1 MKYLFSFIILVINFS
16 FAISQNPNVQFL
28 TKKIALQEQK
38 ANEWK
43 FNKKLLFSSGS
54 NYDLKYERLE
64 WEINPEVLYIKGQI
78 VFYFKTTQN
87 NVSQITFDCT
97 DSLTIDSVIYHGSS
111 LLFSHLNNV
120 ITINLPSVLSINILD
135 SIKIAY
141 QGAPPQSGFGSFIK
155 SDHNGSPIIWTLSE
169 PYGASDWMPCKN
181 NLTDKIDSIDI
192 FVLTP
197 QIYKVASNGLLISE
211 TTQGLNKRFHWKHKY
226 PIATYLIA
234 VAVTNYSVYN
244 DIAHISSDSII
255 ISNYV
260 YPEDLATAQSLTPTL
275 LPVVN
280 LYDSLFMAYPYKNEK
295 YGHAQ
300 FGWGG
305 GMEHQ
310 TMTFIGGFGFEILA
324 HEYSHQWFGNMVTC
338 SSWKDIWINES
349 FATYSTGLAYENL
362 FSGYYWPLWKQL
374 AIDNIT
380 SLPGGS
386 VFCTDTTS
394 VPRIFDSRLS
404 YYKGAIVLN
413 MMRWVVGDS
422 SFFAGL
428 KNYLNDPL
436 LRYSFAS
443 TQDFKNHIE
452 NASGKNLTEFL
463 NDWFYGEGYPIYNI
477 TCIKKPNQDIE
488 VTFNQTQSHVSVSFF
503 EMPVP
508 IKFKNATNDTIIV
521 FDNFSNGQVFTT
533 HLNFIPD
540 SAFFDPDLRI
550 LSKNSTIQLG
560 IDIPNDDLLFEVFP
574 NPAKGILN
582 LNYKNI
588 LLEKIEIFDVNG
600 RICYSQNISSSNS
613 LNKIEISLNNFQNGN
628 YFLKCYSE
636 EEVFLKKFIIL

>member
-1 MKYLFSFIILVINFS
+1 MKHLFSFIILVINFS
-16 FAISQNPNVQFL
+16 FAISQNSNIQFL

-43 FNKKLLFSSGS
+43 FNKKLLFTSGS

-64 WEINPEVLYIKGQI
+64 WEINPEVLYIKGEI
-78 VFYFKTTQN
+78 AFHFKTTQN

-97 DSLTIDSVIYHGSS
+97 DSLIIDSVIYHGSS
-111 LLFSHLNNV
+111 ILFSHLNNI
-120 ITINLPSVLSINILD
+120 ITIDLPSVLSLNILD

-141 QGAPPQSGFGSFIK
+141 QGAPPQTGFGSFIK

-181 NLTDKIDSIDI
+181 NLTDKIDSIDL

-211 TTQGLNKRFHWKHKY
+211 TIQGINKRFHWKHKY
-226 PIATYLIA
+226 PIVTYLIA

-244 DIAHISSDSII
+244 DIAHVSSDSVI

-260 YPEDLATAQSLTPTL
+260 YPEDLATAQSSTPSL

-310 TMTFIGGFGFEILA
+310 TMTFIGGFDFELLA
-324 HEYSHQWFGNMVTC
+324 HEFSHQWFGNMVTC

-362 FSGYYWPLWKQL
+362 FSGYYWPFWKQMS
-374 AIDNIT
+374 IDNIT

-394 VPRIFDSRLS
+394 VSRIFDSRLS

-422 SFFAGL
+422 SFFGGL
-428 KNYLNDPL
+428 RNYLNDPL
-436 LRYSFAS
+436 LKYSFAS
-443 TQDFKNHIE
+443 TQDFKTHIE
-452 NASGKNLTEFL
+452 NSSGKNLTEFL

-477 TCIKKPNQDIE
+477 TCIEKPNQDIE
-488 VTFNQTQSHVSVSFF
+488 VTFNQTQSHTSVSFF

-521 FDNFSNGQVFTT
+521 FDNLTNGQVFTT

-560 IDIPNDDLLFEVFP
+560 IDTPNNDLLFEVFP
-574 NPAKGILN
+574 NPAKNILN
-582 LNYKNI
+582 INYKNI

-600 RICYSQNISSSNS
+600 RICYSKNVSSSN
-613 LNKIEISLNNFQNGN
+613 LFNKIEIPLNNFLNGN

-636 EEVFLKKFIIL
+636 KEVFLKKFILL